1 MRRDSEVTELLA
13 RELLA
18 VGSSETPEQSQVDAV
33 RRQLDAVRDVL
44 RFDAANAPSEA
55 AVRRAHAIFAPRPAA
70 ASVPVIDRLRA
81 VLAFDGR
88 TAQPG
93 LGFRGVAA
101 TSLLRYEA
109 GDLLIDLAVGVDDD
123 ADNDRYSLT
132 GQIDGAPDD
141 LIAIDLRAADGVV
154 VATASQAAHESF
166 SLTVAPG
173 VYDLV
178 ARFGTTELVVPD
190 IRIG

>member
-1 MRRDSEVTELLA
+1 MRLDPEDTELLA

-33 RRQLDAVRDVL
+33 RRQLDAVRDIL
-44 RFDAANAPSEA
+44 RFDATNAPSEA
-55 AVRRAHAIFAPRPAA
+55 AVRRAHAVFQPRPAA
-70 ASVPVIDRLRA
+70 APVPILDRLRA
-81 VLAFDGR
+81 VLSFDGR

-93 LGFRGVAA
+93 LGFRGAA

-109 GDLLIDLAVGVDDD
+109 GDLLIDLAIGVDDD
-123 ADNDRYSLT
+123 AKRDRYSLT
-132 GQIDGAPDD
+132 GQIDGAPGD
-141 LIAIDLRAADGVV
+141 LIAIDLRADDGVV
-154 VATASQAAHESF
+154 VATASQAAFESF
-166 SLTVAPG
+166 SMTVAPG

-178 ARFGTTELVVPD
+178 ARIGTTELVVPG

>member
-1 MRRDSEVTELLA
+1 MRLDPEDTELLA

-33 RRQLDAVRDVL
+33 RRQLDAVRDIL

-55 AVRRAHAIFAPRPAA
+55 AVRRAHAVFQPRPAA
-70 ASVPVIDRLRA
+70 APVPILDRLRA

-88 TAQPG
+88 NAQPG
-93 LGFRGVAA
+93 LGFRGAAA

-109 GDLLIDLAVGVDDD
+109 GDLLIDLAIGVDDD
-123 ADNDRYSLT
+123 ANGDRYSLT
-132 GQIDGAPDD
+132 GQIDGAPGD
-141 LIAIDLRAADGVV
+141 LIAVDLRADDGTV
-154 VATASQAAHESF
+154 VATASQAAFESF
-166 SLTVAPG
+166 SMTVAPG

-178 ARFGTTELVVPD
+178 ARIGTTELVVPG